1 MAQKTGIIVKAGIIK
16 STLPMTGAVDTKNR
30 LTLTTEG
37 MGSITK
43 NIIIV
48 IGLHIEPIGT
58 LLNTIKDTTE
68 PQDTLLSIVISI
80 TGRFID
86 TIITAVK

>member
-1 MAQKTGIIVKAGIIK
+1 LQVLPGRVAQKTGIIVKVGIIN
-16 STLPMTGAVDTKNR
+16 SALRMTGAVDTKNR

-48 IGLHIEPIGT
+48 IGLFIEPKGT
-58 LLNTIKDTTE
+58 LLSTI
-68 PQDTLLSIVISI
+68 
-80 TGRFID
+80 
-86 TIITAVK
+86 